1 MPRREPAPS
10 SAWGRPLLRDHELAA
25 LGCFRLAARKPRL
38 FETRSSARG
47 VRPPYA
53 GIRPFGDGSGNGFGR
68 SSGPD
73 LPAPP
78 PERSCQSPGAS
89 APPSALAE
97 ALRLPRLPRT
107 CGRSNR
113 LRMRS
118 RLRCSWAR
126 ACAFPARTASRRVSW
141 TLFPPWLQVDLSRGA
156 GAPASERKK
165 PLDSA
170 TALLRPCLAIRAVA
184 VRFGPIRLLWRTFP
198 QTHKHALWPSALRS
212 RLPGAAWRRV
222 KRLLPWGCRGATA
235 LQPRLASG
243 LVEQCFHGYRR
254 EGCGCPIRVVAKG
267 LSFMAKEE
275 VGAGGA
281 LGAASCEDAM
291 NLSAGFVGWCL
302 VGRAMLEVSEKLLV

>member
-1 MPRREPAPS
+1 MSWQHSVASGWRQESRGFLKPALLPEEFGLLTRGS
-10 SAWGRPLLRDHELAA
+10 GLSA
-25 LGCFRLAARKPRL
+25 
-38 FETRSSARG
+38 TARG
-47 VRPPYA
+47 ADSEGLLARICPPSPE
-53 GIRPFGDGSGNGFGR
+53 RSCQ
-68 SSGPD
+68 SSG
-73 LPAPP
+73 ASAP

-254 EGCGCPIRVVAKG
+254 EGCGCPIRAVAKG